1 MPFVML
7 ISQIFFRLIP
17 LITSYDNYLLSHH
30 ELRGFA
36 GPSRIGSMKIGQTLR
51 QIREAQGSTLED
63 VAYLAQTTASNL
75 SRIERG
81 RHGCS
86 PDMLER
92 IAQALS
98 MTVADIYRLE
108 DGDSKQGSARG
119 VQEPRHTSPRP
130 SIARHYEQ
138 LTVEHREIV
147 DDFVLMLL
155 RRQRQAAEPR
165 A

>member
-1 MPFVML
+1 
-7 ISQIFFRLIP
+7 
-17 LITSYDNYLLSHH
+17 
-30 ELRGFA
+30 
-36 GPSRIGSMKIGQTLR
+36 MKIGQTLR
-51 QIREAQGSTLED
+51 EIREAQGSTLED

-92 IAQALS
+92 IAQALG
-98 MTVADIYRLE
+98 MTVADIYRLNE
-108 DGDSKQGSARG
+108 APEADFNQGVR
-119 VQEPRHTSPRP
+119 EPRQLPRP
-130 SIARHYEQ
+130 SIVRHYEQ

-155 RRQRQAAEPR
+155 RRQRQVTEPS